1 MNKNEVA
8 TAIQRRNRPVVVF
21 DSCSLLDIPRLKYS
35 PRAIE
40 ILDMCVKYGQDQY
53 TYLVPQQVIREIDRN
68 LSSVIS
74 KSCTQIQ
81 NALPLIDSSAN
92 TDAAIKKRLRQ
103 IRTIFEEAFSDIIT
117 QSLKIDD
124 SETIIFNAM
133 DRMIKQKKPAHPSKS
148 SYGDCLILES
158 LIECATQLRRNGFD
172 KDIMFVTTNPDDFS
186 ENKQERKCELHQEFV
201 NDFSRL
207 KILYLTDLQPMFYES
222 GLQHLKTKQGF
233 GSN

>member
-1 MNKNEVA
+1 M
-8 TAIQRRNRPVVVF
+8 
-21 DSCSLLDIPRLKYS
+21 
-35 PRAIE
+35 E

-81 NALPLIDSSAN
+81 NALHLIDSSVN
-92 TDAAIKKRLRQ
+92 TDTSIKQRLLQ
-103 IRTIFEEAFSDIIT
+103 IQTIFKENISDIIT
-117 QSLKIDD
+117 QSLKMDD

-158 LIECATQLRRNGFD
+158 LIECATQLRNNGFD
-172 KDIMFVTTNPDDFS
+172 KDILFVTTNPDDFS
-186 ENKQERKCELHQEFV
+186 ENKQDRKCELHQEFV

-207 KILYLTDLQPMFYES
+207 KILYLTDLYPLFYES
-222 GLQHLKTKQGF
+222 GLQRIKTKQGL
-233 GSN
+233 GSISNQVAEDTDSATNT